1 MSFGDVVNQFL
12 DEHGFSDS
20 GSSEKPDFTSSGIR
34 SQQIHNLNL
43 QVNYLN
49 SRDKQFGTWTL
60 ILETGSIS
68 MNWIVFLC
76 INRSSFIDGLSDDIN
91 DSAQSLR
98 ANWNHNGISGVFHT
112 LTSN

>member
-1 MSFGDVVNQFL
+1 L

-49 SRDKQFGTWTL
+49 SRDKQFGT
-60 ILETGSIS
+60 
-68 MNWIVFLC
+68 
-76 INRSSFIDGLSDDIN
+76 
-91 DSAQSLR
+91 
-98 ANWNHNGISGVFHT
+98 
-112 LTSN
+112 